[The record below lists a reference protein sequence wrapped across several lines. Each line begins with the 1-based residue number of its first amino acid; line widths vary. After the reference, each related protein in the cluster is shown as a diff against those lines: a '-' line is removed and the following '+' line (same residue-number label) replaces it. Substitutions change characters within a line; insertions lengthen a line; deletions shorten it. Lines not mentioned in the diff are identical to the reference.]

1 MINLSRQN
9 YINNKLVLSIIAT
22 GLLSFSGIVVET
34 AINVGFPLLIKTFHV
49 NISTVQWMSTGY
61 FLIVSILLPLSNYF
75 LKKFSLRSLFFLANS
90 LFILGLIIDVGA
102 PCFEILLLGRIIQ
115 GLGAGIGLPLMT
127 TIILKKSPLNRVGML
142 MGVGTLVMTIAPA
155 IGPTYGGI
163 ILKHFSWHYIF
174 IILIPILIAS
184 SLIGIATIPKTLPGK
199 NRHKIDFITWII
211 IAIFF
216 IISIYFFSKISY
228 FLKHPATQLSL
239 IILLLPM
246 LGFTLRLKKNKIYL
260 FNSRIFM
267 NPRFNW
273 LLLSLLLTQSCSLG
287 LSFILPNFI
296 EIVNHNNTLQAGLA
310 VLPGALMG
318 AISAPISGLVL
329 DKVRSVL
336 PVLCGVI
343 FQIIAIL
350 FFLITIQHLTT
361 PIIIWGYTLYMLGN
375 GLTFSNILT
384 LGLKGLEENIQNS
397 GITVYNS
404 IQQFAGAMG
413 TSIVSSIIAVAQY
426 GRGDDKLTGTTI
438 GTYNSLIL
446 IIFSLVV
453 TLYFC
458 GKVYKIK
465 NKD

>member
-1 MINLSRQN
+1 MTNLSRQDN
-9 YINNKLVLSIIAT
+9 IDNKLILSIIAT

-34 AINVGFPLLIKTFHV
+34 AINVGFPMLIKNFHV

-75 LKKFSLRSLFFLANS
+75 LKKLSLRSLFFLANS

-155 IGPTYGGI
+155 IGPTFGGI
-163 ILKHFSWHYIF
+163 IVERFSWHYIF
-174 IILIPILIAS
+174 IILIPILIIS
-184 SLIGIATIPKTLPGK
+184 SLIGTATIPKTPPCK
-199 NRHKIDFITWII
+199 DRNRIDFITWII
-211 IAIFF
+211 IAVFF

-228 FLKHPATQLSL
+228 FLKHPATHLSL
-239 IILLLPM
+239 LILLIPM
-246 LGFTLRLKKNKIYL
+246 FGFTVRLKKNKIYL
-260 FNSRIFM
+260 FNSNIFM
-267 NPRFNW
+267 NPKFNW

-296 EIVNHNNTLQAGLA
+296 ETVNHNNTLQAGLA
-310 VLPGALMG
+310 VLPGALVG
-318 AISAPISGLVL
+318 AIFAPISGLVL

-336 PVLCGVI
+336 PILFGII
-343 FQIIAIL
+343 FQIVATLL
-350 FFLITIQHLTT
+350 FFITIQHLTT
-361 PIIIWGYTLYMLGN
+361 PIIIWGYMLYMLGN

-384 LGLKGLEENIQNS
+384 LGLNGLEENLQNS

-426 GRGDDKLTGTTI
+426 ERGMDKLTGITL
-438 GTYNSLIL
+438 GTYKSLML
-446 IIFSLVV
+446 IIFSLVA
-453 TLYFC
+453 TLCFC
-458 GKVYKIK
+458 SKVYKFK
-465 NKD
+465 TKD